1 MNFNGGG
8 NLMVFRACQD
18 MKDASGRVTIGYSLS
33 SPAGEI
39 RFMTNKQIKDL
50 INSGNVVIGLKLN
63 KAGRLII
70 DRSGYGAINARNRVE
85 VLSGEKLK
93 HTAIKRAGKFKR
105 RKYVQSIVKFC
116 LEKPTNRVMLI
127 HGLRRTGKTIQMNHA
142 VIDCIR
148 TGIDSK
154 RLHMLQVSRLNN
166 KEVVTCDEIDNIIR
180 NILTSVSD
188 PIIFI
193 DEITFVKDVVNY
205 LNRLQ
210 DFYEGVQ
217 FILTGTD
224 SFVFSTAVKDTLF
237 GRAITIHT
245 QYIGYQEFKDLL
257 PEQSLDD
264 YIKGLIFTNNS
275 YYTGSEYIKDI
286 KEQTYGNIIG
296 TINRSKDYFFGNAN
310 QYIGYIQKIKG
321 EDLLYIIFNILS
333 TVTSPKDNK
342 DFIKSL
348 KSLGGA
354 KIRFIANTTGAQWD
368 DIPKKQSELASKKL
382 KQLKYVM
389 DILQELDV
397 IKQVDNLA
405 VKLID
410 SDQLTNRGF
419 KVITEKEICC
429 VIQSMAFQICQQCV
443 ANKENLTGILN
454 ENLVLSCL
462 QMLYGNRLYDGHKNY
477 EINETGY
484 LKYSVKG
491 VEHEIDAV
499 LALKQ
504 DAYSSEYDL
513 IEVKSGT
520 YPRHDYCK
528 HLLEDSANLPKELSD
543 ESLIHK
549 RIVIYNGISCEKYGV
564 QFVNLEEFLLDP
576 CKWL

>member
-1 MNFNGGG
+1 
-8 NLMVFRACQD
+8 
-18 MKDASGRVTIGYSLS
+18 
-33 SPAGEI
+33 
-39 RFMTNKQIKDL
+39 MTNKQIKDL
-50 INSGNVVIGLKLN
+50 INSGNVVIGLKID

-70 DRSGYGAINARNRVE
+70 DRSGYGAINARNRIE
-85 VLSGEKLK
+85 ILSGEKLK
-93 HTAIKRAGKFKR
+93 HAAIKRAGKFKR

-148 TGIDSK
+148 AGIDSK
-154 RLHMLQVSRLNN
+154 RIHMLQVSRLNN

-210 DFYEGVQ
+210 DFYEGAQ

-245 QYIGYQEFKDLL
+245 QYIGYQEFKSLL

-342 DFIKSL
+342 DFVKSL

-368 DIPKKQSELASKKL
+368 DIPKRQSELASRKL
-382 KQLKYVM
+382 KQLRYVM

-405 VKLID
+405 IKLID
-410 SDQLTNRGF
+410 ADQINNKGF

-429 VIQSMAFQICQQCV
+429 VIQNMAFQICQQCV

-491 VEHEIDAV
+491 IEHEIDAV
-499 LALKQ
+499 LTLKQ

-520 YPRHDYCK
+520 YPRRDYCK

-543 ESLIHK
+543 KSLIHK
-549 RIVIYNGISCEKYGV
+549 KIVIYNGVSCEKYGV

>member
-1 MNFNGGG
+1 
-8 NLMVFRACQD
+8 
-18 MKDASGRVTIGYSLS
+18 
-33 SPAGEI
+33 
-39 RFMTNKQIKDL
+39 MTNKQIKDL
-50 INSGNVVIGLKLN
+50 INSGNVVIGLKID

-93 HTAIKRAGKFKR
+93 HAAIKRAGKFKR

-148 TGIDSK
+148 AGIDSK

-210 DFYEGVQ
+210 DFYEEAQ

-245 QYIGYQEFKDLL
+245 QYIGYQEFKSLL

-264 YIKGLIFTNNS
+264 YIRGLIFTNNA
-275 YYTGSEYIKDI
+275 YYTSSEYIKDI

-296 TINRSKDYFFGNAN
+296 TIDRSKDYFFGNAN

-333 TVTSPKDNK
+333 TITSPKDNK
-342 DFIKSL
+342 DFVKSL

-368 DIPKKQSELASKKL
+368 DIPKRQSELANRKL

-405 VKLID
+405 IKLID
-410 SDQLTNRGF
+410 ADQLTNKGF
-419 KVITEKEICC
+419 
-429 VIQSMAFQICQQCV
+429 
-443 ANKENLTGILN
+443 AN
-454 ENLVLSCL
+454 
-462 QMLYGNRLYDGHKNY
+462 
-477 EINETGY
+477 
-484 LKYSVKG
+484 
-491 VEHEIDAV
+491 
-499 LALKQ
+499 
-504 DAYSSEYDL
+504 
-513 IEVKSGT
+513 
-520 YPRHDYCK
+520 
-528 HLLEDSANLPKELSD
+528 
-543 ESLIHK
+543 
-549 RIVIYNGISCEKYGV
+549 
-564 QFVNLEEFLLDP
+564 
-576 CKWL
+576 